1 MVTVPVLDSAAEG
14 MESMDM
20 VNEPFPEPE
29 VLLKYI
35 HKEFFSTTQ
44 LPEEVTEIVFSAD
57 EGPVDHDSEETLR
70 VYGF

>member
-1 MVTVPVLDSAAEG
+1 MVTVPVLDSAEEG

-29 VLLKYI
+29 VLLMYI
-35 HKEFFSTTQ
+35 HEEFFSTTQ
-44 LPEEVTEIVFSAD
+44 LPEEVTEIVFSAYED
-57 EGPVDHDSEETLR
+57 PVDHDSEETLR